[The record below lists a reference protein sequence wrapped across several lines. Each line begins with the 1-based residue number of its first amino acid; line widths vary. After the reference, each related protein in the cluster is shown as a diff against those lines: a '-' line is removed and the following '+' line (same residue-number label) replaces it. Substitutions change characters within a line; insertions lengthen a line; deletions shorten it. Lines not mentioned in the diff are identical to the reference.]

1 MTQIF
6 LYKKMKERS
15 LKISVIMSVY
25 NGSRFLSESIESIL
39 NQSYRNFEFIIIND
53 GSDDNSLEIIQS
65 YMDIDSRI
73 VLLNHKNIGLTKS
86 LNIGVLKATGEYIA
100 RQDSDDISMA
110 DRFELFLDFVKING
124 AVDMYTT
131 PALLIDKD
139 GFAIKT
145 IPNYFR
151 RNGFHENML
160 NYYNSLI
167 HGALIVRGNII
178 KKYNYNEE
186 FQYSQDFELYHN
198 LIGRGFNISYD
209 DLNLSYKLRVHGEQ
223 ISTLKKTP
231 QFNFFRRTLVCR
243 GIKFYK
249 QTLLNRLL
257 FRIIDIGL
265 YLKVKLLPR

>member
-1 MTQIF
+1 
-6 LYKKMKERS
+6 MKERS

-65 YMDIDSRI
+65 YMDIDNRI

-86 LNIGVLKATGEYIA
+86 LNIGVLRASGEYIA
-100 RQDSDDISMA
+100 RQDSDDISTE

-124 AVDMYTT
+124 VVDIYTT

-167 HGALIVRGNII
+167 HGTLIVSANII

-186 FQYSQDFELYHN
+186 FKYSQDFELYHN
-198 LIGRGFNISYD
+198 LIGRGYNISYD
-209 DLNLSYKLRVHGEQ
+209 NFNLSYKLRVHGGQ
-223 ISTLKKTP
+223 ISTLKKSP